1 MILGSGTSYGIPVIG
16 CQCAV
21 CQSSD
26 LRDRRMRSSLYIQ
39 GARGELAVIDTG
51 PEFRLQAVGAGITA
65 LDGVFLTHSHAD
77 HLHGLDDVRPLCRE
91 RPLSVY
97 GNRQTL
103 EDLRDRF
110 SYVFKETQKGGGKP
124 RIITREAGEPV
135 VIGALVFTPIP
146 VKHGALDILGWKIR
160 EAGNREA
167 VYLTD
172 TSMIPEPSFGLIG
185 QPEVAIIG
193 GLRALEHETHFSFQQ
208 ALEAGARLKARR
220 IYLTHICH
228 DHSHREIAAFCRR
241 FCVQFKGACPAE
253 VVEPV
258 WDGQIIS

>member
-1 MILGSGTSYGIPVIG
+1 
-16 CQCAV
+16 
-21 CQSSD
+21 
-26 LRDRRMRSSLYIQ
+26 MRSSLYIKG
-39 GARGELAVIDTG
+39 GAGERAVIDTG

-124 RIITREAGEPV
+124 RVITREAGEPV

-146 VKHGALDILGWKIR
+146 VKHGALDILGWKI

-172 TSMIPEPSFGLIG
+172 TSMIPEQSFDLIG
-185 QPEVAIIG
+185 RPEIAIIG
-193 GLRALEHETHFSFQQ
+193 GLRELEHETHFSFHQ
-208 ALEAGARLKARR
+208 ALNAGARLRARR

-228 DHSHREIAAFCRR
+228 DHSHQEITAFCRR
-241 FCVQFKGACPAE
+241 FQETYPAE

-258 WDGQIIS
+258 YDGQVIP